1 MILTSK
7 LFKLTKFRKYSQ
19 RQLSLRIKIG
29 TREEGKSAQ
38 CLCPKLHMTRSL
50 STVLLKIT
58 SLLRKKVRFK
68 NLRFYKKLLL
78 KLLTDRILSP
88 LKTSAVLNDNS
99 KTVLS
104 KLCMKII
111 TQLCNLLPKMKLTSN
126 QKTRLKKMKI
136 TQIIQ
141 AKENQ

>member
-1 MILTSK
+1 M
-7 LFKLTKFRKYSQ
+7 R
-19 RQLSLRIKIG
+19 
-29 TREEGKSAQ
+29 A
-38 CLCPKLHMTRSL
+38 
-50 STVLLKIT
+50 
-58 SLLRKKVRFK
+58 K
-68 NLRFYKKLLL
+68 NLRFYIKLLL

-88 LKTSAVLNDNS
+88 LKISAVLNGSS

-111 TQLCNLLPKMKLTSN
+111 TLLCILLSKMKLTSN

-136 TQIIQ
+136 TQITQ

>member
-19 RQLSLRIKIG
+19 RQLSSRIKIG
-29 TREEGKSAQ
+29 TREEEKSAQ
-38 CLCPKLHMTRSL
+38 CLCRKLLMTRSL

-111 TQLCNLLPKMKLTSN
+111 TQLCILLSKMKLTSN